1 MTNTQLIIL
10 IVAVMLLA
18 SSNIFFVMAY
28 HYYKKR
34 AERLVGY
41 IRALTSELLK
51 TASDVEKIND
61 YISKEN
67 GDKTSTDTSDS
78 SDGD

>member
-18 SSNIFFVMAY
+18 SSNIIFASLFR
-28 HYYKKR
+28 YYSR
-34 AERLVGY
+34 RCRTLVRH
-41 IRALTSELLK
+41 IRALTMELLK
-51 TASDVEKIND
+51 TTSDVEKIND
-61 YISKEN
+61 YIAKEN
-67 GDKTSTDTSDS
+67 ADKSSTDTSDS